1 MPYGLALHCWLF
13 APNSVTRK
21 RADAIRL
28 TTQAYDSHGLGFD
41 EYGFDEYVKG
51 VKSDCIVAQAIKI
64 INCSDD
70 LEDVRFAALQF
81 AVSVLQKYPATLPP
95 RCAVGL
101 LDIMWRT
108 LRARSEDIM
117 YMCEVG
123 NTFL

>member
-1 MPYGLALHCWLF
+1 MILFRRDHLVCNSMPYGLALHCWLF

-28 TTQAYDSHGLGFD
+28 TTQAYDSHGLGFN
-41 EYGFDEYVKG
+41 EYGFDAYVKG

-81 AVSVLQKYPATLPP
+81 AV
-95 RCAVGL
+95 
-101 LDIMWRT
+101 
-108 LRARSEDIM
+108 RSSEIS
-117 YMCEVG
+117 CHLTAPVCG
-123 NTFL
+123 